1 MTGVALRNRL
11 CPSRKATP
19 VIFDLTI
26 ASKKRILASM
36 ADMTPPTVPDGQH
49 TPVALGLAAYRG
61 CWVALVGDQV
71 AGVGATAEAAQ
82 LAAHRSR
89 PRERISATQ
98 WVPPYQPGPSDA
110 AMLTDALDLSSLE
123 SAFAGQVLQRLQA
136 LVAPLV
142 LVGGTVRD
150 VLLGREL
157 HDLDLAVPAGG
168 LDLARRLADAMQG
181 AYVPLD
187 VARDTGRAVL
197 TSPEGQVLYVDF
209 AAWRGPSL
217 ADDLRKRDFTLNALA
232 AEVHGASARL
242 IDVTGGMADLES
254 RLLRTTSQQALRED
268 PLRCLRAVRLLA
280 ELSPW
285 RFRLEH
291 DTADQIRQHAPLVAG
306 SASERV
312 RDELARILAAA
323 EPQRWLEVLS
333 GLGLLAVVLPEAEAL
348 HGVAQTAPHLYDVFD
363 HTARVV
369 DYTARL
375 VRWIAGQ
382 REPADALHAAA
393 CQALAPMQP
402 ALAVHLAE
410 RVGVSMGSRGHA
422 LSWAALCHDWGKPAT
437 RAVDVDLDSGQA
449 RARFLGHED
458 VSVELASD
466 ALRRLRFS
474 DVEVRWVA
482 TIVAGHMRPHHLAA
496 AGQPSRRAVYR
507 YFRDL
512 GAAGVDTALL
522 NLADLYATGGSEQDL
537 SGWQRQLDLVVRL
550 LDDYFNRPQEVVRP
564 APWID
569 GHDLQAALGLRPG
582 RLVGQLLEAVSEA
595 QAAGELHSR
604 DQALAYAAQ
613 MVKASEGLERG

>member
-1 MTGVALRNRL
+1 MTGAYLAEAAQPV
-11 CPSRKATP
+11 PPETP
-19 VIFDLTI
+19 VVFDLTI

-36 ADMTPPTVPDGQH
+36 ADISPPTAPDGEY
-49 TPVALGLAAYRG
+49 TPLALDLAAYRG

-98 WVPPYQPGPSDA
+98 WVPADQPGTSDA
-110 AMLTDALDLSSLE
+110 AMPADVLDLSSLDGV
-123 SAFAGQVLQRLQA
+123 FAGQVLQRLQA
-136 LVAPLV
+136 LVDPLV

-197 TSPEGQVLYVDF
+197 TSAEGQALYVDF

-217 ADDLRKRDFTLNALA
+217 ADDLHKRDFTLNALA

-254 RLLRTTSQQALRED
+254 RLLRAASQQALRED

-291 DTADQIRQHAPLVAG
+291 DTAGQIRQHAPLVAG

-312 RDELARILAAA
+312 RDELVRILVAAD
-323 EPQRWLEVLS
+323 PQRWLEVLS
-333 GLGLLAVVLPEAEAL
+333 DLGLLAVVLPEVEAL
-348 HGVAQTAPHLYDVFD
+348 HDVAQTAPHLYDGFE

-369 DYTARL
+369 DYAARL

-382 REPADALHAAA
+382 SVPADALDAAA

-402 ALAVHLAE
+402 ALAAHLAE
-410 RVGVSMGSRGHA
+410 RLGVSMGSRGHA

-437 RAVDVDLDSGQA
+437 RAVEVDPDSGQA

-474 DVEVRWVA
+474 EAEVRWVA

-507 YFRDL
+507 RSVCDRRSR
-512 GAAGVDTALL
+512 TR
-522 NLADLYATGGSEQDL
+522 S
-537 SGWQRQLDLVVRL
+537 VRL
-550 LDDYFNRPQEVVRP
+550 AAP
-564 APWID
+564 AR
-569 GHDLQAALGLRPG
+569 AG
-582 RLVGQLLEAVSEA
+582 RAPVG
-595 QAAGELHSR
+595 
-604 DQALAYAAQ
+604 
-613 MVKASEGLERG
+613 

>member
-1 MTGVALRNRL
+1 
-11 CPSRKATP
+11 
-19 VIFDLTI
+19 
-26 ASKKRILASM
+26 M
-36 ADMTPPTVPDGQH
+36 ADTSPPTLPEGEH
-49 TPVALGLAAYRG
+49 APVTLDLAAYRG

-89 PRERISATQ
+89 PRERISATR
-98 WVPPYQPGPSDA
+98 WVPDDQL
-110 AMLTDALDLSSLE
+110 AMNHVALPTGFLDLSKLE
-123 SAFAGQVLQRLQA
+123 DTFAGQVLQRLRA
-136 LVAPLV
+136 LVDPLV

-157 HDLDLAVPAGG
+157 HDLDLAAPAGG
-168 LDLARRLADAMQG
+168 LDLARRLADAMHG

-197 TSPEGQVLYVDF
+197 TSPQGQSLFVDF

-217 ADDLRKRDFTLNALA
+217 ADDLRKRDFTINALA
-232 AEVHGASARL
+232 AEVHGASAQL
-242 IDVTGGMADLES
+242 IDVTGGLADLEN
-254 RLLRTTSQQALRED
+254 RLLRTASQQALRED

-285 RFRLEH
+285 RFRLEQ
-291 DTADQIRQHAPLVAG
+291 DTAGQIRRHAPLVAG

-312 RDELARILAAA
+312 RDELVRTLAAP
-323 EPQRWLEVLS
+323 EPQRWLGLLS
-333 GLGLLAVVLPEAEAL
+333 DLGLLAVVLPEAEAL
-348 HGVAQTAPHLYDVFD
+348 HDVAQTAPHIYDVFE
-363 HTARVV
+363 HTAQVV
-369 DYTARL
+369 DYAARL
-375 VRWIAGQ
+375 AGWITGQ
-382 REPADALHAAA
+382 GEPADALDAAA
-393 CQALAPMQP
+393 SQALAPMQP
-402 ALAVHLAE
+402 ALVDHLAE
-410 RVGVSMGSRGHA
+410 RVGVSLGSRSRA

-437 RAVDVDLDSGQA
+437 RAVEVDPHSGQA
-449 RARFLGHED
+449 RTRFLGHED
-458 VSVELASD
+458 VSAALAGD

-474 DVEVRWVA
+474 EAEVRWVT

-522 NLADLYATGGSEQDL
+522 SLADLYATGAPEQDL

-550 LDDYFNRPQEVVRP
+550 LDDYFNRPQEAVRP
-564 APWID
+564 APLID

-582 RLVGQLLEAVSEA
+582 RLIGQLLETVAEA

-613 MVKASEGLERG
+613 MAEAPEGLERG